1 MKKSSQ
7 LILIAI
13 LLTAVAAGCRSS
25 REASRTEVSAQLPE
39 GASLRQHYEHMVKSY
54 GDWTDVS
61 VPVSIAILSPQ
72 NVSVSGRVSMIRGK
86 LIDISMRMFGFE
98 VGRIY
103 ITPDSM
109 FMKMKPGKTYMAEPY
124 SIVSSHVPLSIENVQ
139 DMLIGRMFMLGDNR
153 PGGAGYGSFDIEP
166 SGAESDEW
174 LAIPKKQPSK
184 ARYGFVVGYDDIV
197 RTLMITVTG
206 TDVVCTAKYGDCGY
220 WAPVGELASAVD
232 VNVTGKNKVRVS
244 LQWKWAS
251 AKWNEGVDS
260 RWSCPSGYRRVKVAD
275 MLKKGISE

>member
-1 MKKSSQ
+1 
-7 LILIAI
+7 

-25 REASRTEVSAQLPE
+25 REATRTEAPSVLPE
-39 GASLRQHYEHMVKSY
+39 SASLRQHYENLVKSY
-54 GDWTDVS
+54 GEWTDVN
-61 VPVSIAILSPQ
+61 VPVSIAISSPQ
-72 NVSVSGRVSMIRGK
+72 NVSVSGRVSMVRGK

-109 FMKMKPGKTYMAEPY
+109 YMKMKPGKTYMAEPY

-139 DMLIGRMFMLGDNR
+139 DMLIGRMFMLGDNK
-153 PGGAGYGSFDIEP
+153 PGGAGYGSFDVES
-166 SGAESDEW
+166 SGGKSDEW

-184 ARYGFVVGYDDIV
+184 AHYGFAVGYDDIV
-197 RTLMITVTG
+197 RTLMIAVTG

-220 WAPVGELASAVD
+220 WATVGELASSVD
-232 VNVTGKNKVRVS
+232 VNVTGKNRVQVS

-251 AKWNEGVDS
+251 AKWNEGVDT
-260 RWSCPSGYRRVKVAD
+260 RWTEPSGYRRVKVAD